1 MTSMLATHRIKLT
14 LLLVAA
20 NTDLLLHLLA
30 GEIKPIAAWDWLDI
44 AGEGGS
50 AVLLLT
56 WLDLLL
62 KSRSA
67 GYVTNLLFMGLACL
81 FSASSWAVLRN
92 LLRYQTPL
100 RGTAGLSR
108 GPCRSISC

>member
-20 NTDLLLHLLA
+20 NT
-30 GEIKPIAAWDWLDI
+30 
-44 AGEGGS
+44 
-50 AVLLLT
+50 
-56 WLDLLL
+56 DLLL

-108 GPCRSISC
+108 VPCRSISC